1 MPPQENQLP
10 PFTGSEQPRPQPD
23 MANIHITALRQHL
36 TVTTV
41 KNLLSSLTTSWL
53 LTKKGRTCPDA
64 VRLWRSAVEE
74 HFDAERLQELHKDY
88 GNLGRIALLHILE
101 FTLFEVVKKAIVEK
115 QEQGIEN
122 AVAELSQLTKVGHC
136 FENLHL
142 TCQRR
147 SGWLTTHAQLQ
158 HWTPDQ
164 IEGLIVSFS
173 STPSKK
179 TAEAPAEETAETVSA
194 WHKNRLKM
202 SARL

>member
-53 LTKKGRTCPDA
+53 LTKKGQTCPDA

-74 HFDAERLQELHKDY
+74 HFNAERLQELHTDY

-101 FTLFEVVKKAIVEK
+101 FSLFEVVKKAIVEK

-122 AVAELSQLTKVGHC
+122 AVAELTEVSRALFRK
-136 FENLHL
+136 LAPHL
-142 TCQRR
+142 SEEVRLADNSR
-147 SGWLTTHAQLQ
+147 TT
-158 HWTPDQ
+158 
-164 IEGLIVSFS
+164 
-173 STPSKK
+173 
-179 TAEAPAEETAETVSA
+179 TALDTDSDRGVDCELFF
-194 WHKNRLKM
+194 HF
-202 SARL
+202 